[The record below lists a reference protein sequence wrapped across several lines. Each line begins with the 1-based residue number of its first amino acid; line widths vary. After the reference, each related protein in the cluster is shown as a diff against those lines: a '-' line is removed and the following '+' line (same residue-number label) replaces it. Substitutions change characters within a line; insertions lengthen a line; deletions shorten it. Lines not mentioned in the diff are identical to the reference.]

1 MRGRPPITRARVLN
15 YIDRH
20 HPATVMQIAR
30 AMQIDRANVYRILRA
45 AYGPNF
51 RDTWRVGAIA
61 APDGMRIAIAA

>member
-1 MRGRPPITRARVLN
+1 MRGRPPVTRARVLN

-45 AYGPNF
+45 VYGPEF
-51 RDTWRVGAIA
+51 RDRWHVGARTDREAMRLPLA
-61 APDGMRIAIAA
+61 A